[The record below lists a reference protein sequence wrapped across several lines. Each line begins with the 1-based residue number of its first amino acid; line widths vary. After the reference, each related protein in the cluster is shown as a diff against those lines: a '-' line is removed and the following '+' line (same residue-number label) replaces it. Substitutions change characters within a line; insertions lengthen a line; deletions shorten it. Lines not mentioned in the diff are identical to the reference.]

1 MNLRCCVALVLF
13 VSSAAWADVVEETVD
28 LAVEVKDIYARSYK
42 QSIVVTIFR
51 DSGRAKAPF
60 VILSHGRSGSAER
73 RATLGRARYASNSS
87 YFISK
92 GFAVFVPTRV
102 GYGISEGPDVEWSGP
117 CARRDFRAV
126 FEAGAAQVLAVIDYV
141 KAQSYVDPRRGLL
154 VGQSFGGAISVAVAS
169 RNVPGIV
176 GAINFAGG
184 SGGDP
189 EASPENPCAEST
201 LRRVLADYGRT
212 SRIPSLWLYSE
223 NDRYWGRD
231 NPLAWFEAFRAKGGT
246 ADFVQLPAFK
256 SDGHGSFV
264 GNRSAWSAAVEKF
277 LASLDFK

>member
-1 MNLRCCVALVLF
+1 VL
-13 VSSAAWADVVEETVD
+13 EETVD
-28 LAVEVKDIYARSYK
+28 LAVEVTDIYARRHK
-42 QSIVVTIFR
+42 QSIVVTVFR
-51 DSGRAKAPF
+51 DSARATAPF

-73 RATLGRARYASNSS
+73 RATFGRARYAPNSS
-87 YFISK
+87 YFVSK

-117 CARRDFRAV
+117 CERRDFRAV
-126 FEAGAAQVLAVIDYV
+126 FEAGAAQVLALIDYI

-154 VGQSFGGAISVAVAS
+154 VGQSFGGAISVAVAA

-189 EASPENPCAEST
+189 EHSPENPCAESN

-231 NPLAWFEAFRAKGGT
+231 NPLAWFEAFRQKGGT
-246 ADFVQLPAFK
+246 AEFVQLPAFRT
-256 SDGHGSFV
+256 DGHGSFV
-264 GNRSAWSAAVEKF
+264 GNRSAWTPAVEKF
-277 LASLDFK
+277 LATLNFAK